1 MGSIVYRATLTAEGS
16 EDIKY
21 YIGSSN
27 NFKLR
32 YGRHKQAFNNVDKK
46 TDCQLSEYYWSFKD
60 KGLQP
65 KVKFE
70 VISKAKEY
78 NPKTK
83 KCFLCT
89 KEKLEIINS
98 LHVPKKFICRS
109 ELMKHCLH
117 RDKHL
122 LSSLNLQGFKP
133 PLDPIARFN
142 KIAADGATVLRNG
155 KALR

>member
-1 MGSIVYRATLTAEGS
+1 MTCLVLTAV
-16 EDIKY
+16 EDPKLKGIK
-21 YIGSSN
+21 G
-27 NFKLR
+27 KLSR
-32 YGRHKQAFNNVDKK
+32 FSKI
-46 TDCQLSEYYWSFKD
+46 

-98 LHVPKKFICRS
+98 LQDPKI
-109 ELMKHCLH
+109 LIA
-117 RDKHL
+117 DQ
-122 LSSLNLQGFKP
+122 SL
-133 PLDPIARFN
+133 
-142 KIAADGATVLRNG
+142 
-155 KALR
+155 